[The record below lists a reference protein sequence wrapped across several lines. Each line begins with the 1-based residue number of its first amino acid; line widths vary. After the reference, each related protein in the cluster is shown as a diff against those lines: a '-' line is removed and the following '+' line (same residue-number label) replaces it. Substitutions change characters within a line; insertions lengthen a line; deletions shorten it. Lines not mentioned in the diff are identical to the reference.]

1 MPIYEF
7 YCEGCNT
14 IYNFFSKSVNT
25 EKIPLCPRCKTI
37 KLKRQMSVFAT
48 ISGNKEE
55 ADGDMPQIDEA
66 KMEKAMAMLAGE
78 AEKINEDD
86 PRQAAMLMRK
96 LSDAAGLSLGSGME
110 EALSRME
117 AGEAPDKIEA
127 EMGDL
132 LEGEDPFIMN
142 RKAKGKIRK
151 SKPQV
156 DEKLESLFVVV
167 HEYPDMEEMKK
178 RATHVASDIVE
189 NMRYFYRL
197 DEALSGF
204 NYIVGTTSRL
214 GSARGP
220 VIQPREMAKQIA
232 DISQNNRVAIL
243 FGPEDAGLNNDELK
257 YCHLLVTIPTSDEL
271 KSINLSH
278 AVMILC
284 YEIFTARTPS
294 PNRFTPKL
302 ATSFEL
308 EGMYDHLKEMLVKI
322 NYINP
327 ENPDYWMTN
336 IRRFLSRTKLFSK
349 EAQIIRGICRKV
361 ERSIENK
368 KA

>member
-1 MPIYEF
+1 M
-7 YCEGCNT
+7 
-14 IYNFFSKSVNT
+14 
-25 EKIPLCPRCKTI
+25 
-37 KLKRQMSVFAT
+37 
-48 ISGNKEE
+48 
-55 ADGDMPQIDEA
+55 
-66 KMEKAMAMLAGE
+66 
-78 AEKINEDD
+78 
-86 PRQAAMLMRK
+86 
-96 LSDAAGLSLGSGME
+96 
-110 EALSRME
+110 
-117 AGEAPDKIEA
+117 
-127 EMGDL
+127 
-132 LEGEDPFIMN
+132 
-142 RKAKGKIRK
+142 
-151 SKPQV
+151 
-156 DEKLESLFVVV
+156 VV